1 MSRLPD
7 EIRRCEKAAKQ
18 IGTEVTLEIHGYAD
32 AVGTESRNADL
43 RQRRANKVRDF
54 LVSCGFEPARL
65 KPIGMEQPFKP
76 GPGDKATPEQA
87 QRRVAFKVMTQP
99 TTPRAMI
106 QKKICMIGASG
117 VGKTSLIAKFV
128 HSMFSDKY
136 LTTVGVKIDKKTVSV
151 DGAEVMLM
159 IWDLEGD
166 DDYQRLQTSY
176 LRGTSG
182 YLLVADGT
190 RQITLDQAI
199 EIQGRVA
206 AAIGPVPFL
215 LALNKSD
222 LASQWEI
229 DQSRMDDLTA
239 RGWKPFKTSA
249 KEGAGVE
256 EAFVELSR
264 QMIQPH

>member
-1 MSRLPD
+1 
-7 EIRRCEKAAKQ
+7 
-18 IGTEVTLEIHGYAD
+18 
-32 AVGTESRNADL
+32 
-43 RQRRANKVRDF
+43 
-54 LVSCGFEPARL
+54 
-65 KPIGMEQPFKP
+65 
-76 GPGDKATPEQA
+76 
-87 QRRVAFKVMTQP
+87 
-99 TTPRAMI
+99 MI

-166 DDYQRLQTSY
+166 DEYQRLQTSY

-206 AAIGPVPFL
+206 EAVGPVPFL
-215 LALNKSD
+215 LALNKAD
-222 LASQWEI
+222 LAAAMGDRASAHGRVWRRA
-229 DQSRMDDLTA
+229 DGSRSRRA
-239 RGWKPFKTSA
+239 RKRAPGWRKRSSSWR
-249 KEGAGVE
+249 EG
-256 EAFVELSR
+256 
-264 QMIQPH
+264 